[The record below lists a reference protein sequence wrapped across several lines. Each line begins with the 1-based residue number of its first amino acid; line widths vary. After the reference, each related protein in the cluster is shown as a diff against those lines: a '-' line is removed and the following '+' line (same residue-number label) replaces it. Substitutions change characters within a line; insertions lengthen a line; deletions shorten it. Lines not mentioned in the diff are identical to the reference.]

1 MTGMLTLNEFA
12 EAIGATYHQVYKWV
26 TKHGLPHI
34 KIGAKR
40 YIEMSSFEE
49 WKDAQRTVQTKP
61 RPKAEVALEE
71 IVHRSPINV
80 SKRIAAK
87 CERIY

>member
-26 TKHGLPHI
+26 TAHGLPHI
-34 KIGAKR
+34 KIGTKR
-40 YIEMSSFEE
+40 YVEMSAFEE

-61 RPKAEVALEE
+61 RPKAAVALEE
-71 IVHRSPINV
+71 IAYSSPIKV
-80 SKRIAAK
+80 SSRITAK